1 MKPRRPV
8 DGRIEQG
15 ASYEGVAL
23 YPFAIFT
30 WDDLVLE
37 MIPNKVDSSRLTT
50 WLKLPHLPF

>member
-1 MKPRRPV
+1 M
-8 DGRIEQG
+8 DGRVEQG